1 MAKTLVG
8 TDYAPPDLIEKITGR
23 AKYAEDWRAEG
34 MLFAKQLLSPMPHAR
49 VRNIDASA
57 ALAMEGVEAVL
68 TADDLAEFMG
78 EAGPL
83 DERAL
88 TNHPKY
94 EGEPVLA
101 VAAVSEKIAAD
112 AIEKINVDFE
122 PLPFALDP
130 LDSIAPGGANSLPD
144 GNSII
149 RQRTDTGMET
159 VVERVE
165 WTAEDLATARGS
177 NGEKGR
183 MPEGVFQDEWT
194 NGDLEKGFADAD
206 YIIDEP
212 LFFQSVT
219 HHPMEPRSCMAHWDG
234 DTCHLYPSTQS
245 VAFTLLAG
253 QGTVGVPMQN
263 LVVHAEY
270 TGGGF
275 GSKIVGS
282 SNMAVPVYLAKMT
295 GKPVMHRVTRY
306 EENYIGRARPGFQG
320 WARIGFKNDGRISAF
335 DWAVIQDNGPYG
347 RQSDMGTSGN
357 MVSLTYQPESMR
369 HRGLSIATNTPPR
382 APQRAPG
389 GVQMSAMVEPLL
401 DRAADHLGIDRLTI
415 RQINIA
421 KNGAKFGE
429 AEGRNVTTA
438 YVTEAWDRLAEMV
451 DWEDAR
457 ARSGQMNG
465 SKVTGV
471 GLASST
477 YTAGSSG
484 FDGLMLITPEGRLQI
499 HTGIGNLG
507 THSYSDTARVAADL
521 LDVPWEKVDM
531 VWGQTGE
538 GIPHTCVQAG
548 SQTTHAITRATHA
561 AATDMK
567 TKLQEIAA
575 QVHGGSASQ
584 YVVAGERVYRRG
596 NRAAGLS
603 LAQAAEK
610 ALELGGRYDG
620 TELNEGLSPITL
632 GGAAVLKGKGL
643 LAAAKDNYGR
653 AGDVY
658 SWVVAYAE
666 IELDKETGVIEL
678 TDYKAVTD
686 CGTVLN
692 PRSLGGQL
700 HGGAVQ
706 GFGCAVGQKWVYDP
720 QWGIPFAN
728 RFYTARPATI
738 LDVPLEMEWDAVNM
752 PDPNNPVGS
761 KGIGEP
767 PMGAG
772 CASLLCAIQDALGQ
786 DTVAYL
792 PLMTDHIINQL
803 EGREQDSEFLAAHT

>member
-1 MAKTLVG
+1 
-8 TDYAPPDLIEKITGR
+8 
-23 AKYAEDWRAEG
+23 
-34 MLFAKQLLSPMPHAR
+34 
-49 VRNIDASA
+49 
-57 ALAMEGVEAVL
+57 
-68 TADDLAEFMG
+68 
-78 EAGPL
+78 
-83 DERAL
+83 
-88 TNHPKY
+88 
-94 EGEPVLA
+94 
-101 VAAVSEKIAAD
+101 
-112 AIEKINVDFE
+112 
-122 PLPFALDP
+122 
-130 LDSIAPGGANSLPD
+130 
-144 GNSII
+144 
-149 RQRTDTGMET
+149 
-159 VVERVE
+159 
-165 WTAEDLATARGS
+165 
-177 NGEKGR
+177 
-183 MPEGVFQDEWT
+183 
-194 NGDLEKGFADAD
+194 
-206 YIIDEP
+206 
-212 LFFQSVT
+212 
-219 HHPMEPRSCMAHWDG
+219 
-234 DTCHLYPSTQS
+234 
-245 VAFTLLAG
+245 
-253 QGTVGVPMQN
+253 
-263 LVVHAEY
+263 
-270 TGGGF
+270 
-275 GSKIVGS
+275 
-282 SNMAVPVYLAKMT
+282 
-295 GKPVMHRVTRY
+295 MHRVTRY

-421 KNGAKFGE
+421 RNGAKFGDG
-429 AEGRNVTTA
+429 EGRNVTTA

-451 DWEDAR
+451 DWEDAK

-484 FDGLMLITPEGRLQI
+484 FDGLMLITPEGRLEI

-507 THSYSDTARVAADL
+507 THSFSDTARVAADL

-531 VWGQTGE
+531 VWGDTGK
-538 GIPHTCVQAG
+538 GVPHTCVQAG

-561 AATDMK
+561 AATDMQ
-567 TKLQEIAA
+567 TKLQELAA

-610 ALELGGRYDG
+610 AIEMGGRYDG

-632 GGAAVLKGKGL
+632 GGAAVLKGRGL